1 MYDEKADFSFI
12 PNFSGNLVYLY
23 VYNALLLI
31 LSSQSISKL
40 QYFLYNSIYGNR
52 VIPLSSISC
61 AYLVLGPFKFAET
74 LRTKWLC
81 ICARSFLSFALSTNA
96 VTSQK

>member
-52 VIPLSSISC
+52 VIP
-61 AYLVLGPFKFAET
+61 FKQHF
-74 LRTKWLC
+74 LC
-81 ICARSFLSFALSTNA
+81 LPGFRSF
-96 VTSQK
+96 

>member
-1 MYDEKADFSFI
+1 MTKKPILVLFPIF
-12 PNFSGNLVYLY
+12 LVYLY

-52 VIPLSSISC
+52 VIP
-61 AYLVLGPFKFAET
+61 FKQHF
-74 LRTKWLC
+74 LC
-81 ICARSFLSFALSTNA
+81 LPGFRSF
-96 VTSQK
+96 